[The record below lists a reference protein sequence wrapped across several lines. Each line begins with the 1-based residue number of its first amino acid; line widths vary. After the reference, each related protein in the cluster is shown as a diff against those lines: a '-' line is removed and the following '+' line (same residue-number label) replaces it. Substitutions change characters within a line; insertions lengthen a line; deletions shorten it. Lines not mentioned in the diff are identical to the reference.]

1 MDAIEGYT
9 GIRIW
14 LNQPMDDAVFLLLV
28 TVFTIFAIA
37 FRANLLHFFRMLK
50 DVRNIRERDNILD
63 PQPCTHS
70 IFYHNYLLFQAF
82 LLCGIAVFAYTRA
95 EGMIVY
101 RNLMDVLFVVA
112 CYLVLFFV
120 YFQIKQAAYMLLA
133 LIFISDQ
140 EEYHLWKTDCNAI
153 MGLWGITLYV
163 PVYWM
168 VLANGYLIIPAILF
182 AVLFFMCRL
191 AIVYNGLR
199 IFWKG
204 KFGFIYICLY
214 LCALEILPLMYL
226 YKGMILLCNFIET
239 NTLWH

>member
-14 LNQPMDDAVFLLLV
+14 LNQPMDDAVFLLLM
-28 TVFTIFAIA
+28 TVFTIFAIV
-37 FRANLLHFFRMLK
+37 FRSNLLHFFRMLK
-50 DVRNIRERDNILD
+50 DVRYVRERHNLFD
-63 PQPCTHS
+63 PQPGKHS
-70 IFYHNYLLFQAF
+70 FFYRNYLLFQAF

-101 RNLMDVLFVVA
+101 RNLVDVLFVVA

-120 YFQIKQAAYMLLA
+120 YYQIKQAIYMLLA
-133 LIFISDQ
+133 LIFASIR
-140 EEYHLWKTDCNAI
+140 EYRLWKTNYNAV

-168 VLANGYLIIPAILF
+168 VLVNGHLLAPAILF
-182 AVLFFMCRL
+182 ALLFLMCRL
-191 AIVYNGLR
+191 AIVYKGLR

-226 YKGMILLCNFIET
+226 YKGMILLYNFIET